1 MGTTNDPHEGKPAGE
16 GEPKP
21 LWQRMSWLVLI
32 WSGSVLALGVVA
44 WLLRLAMN
52 AAGLSSPS

>member
-1 MGTTNDPHEGKPAGE
+1 MDGDHEKARRANE
-16 GEPKP
+16 QKP

-32 WSGSVLALGVVA
+32 WGASVLALGIVA

-52 AAGLSSPS
+52 AAGLAAP

>member
-1 MGTTNDPHEGKPAGE
+1 MAEHEKERASTK
-16 GEPKP
+16 EPKP

-32 WSGSVLALGVVA
+32 WSGSVLALAVVA

-52 AAGLSSPS
+52 AAGLSSP

>member
-1 MGTTNDPHEGKPAGE
+1 MAPQDKRPVPS

-52 AAGLSSPS
+52 AAGLSSP

>member
-1 MGTTNDPHEGKPAGE
+1 MAPQDKRPAPR

-52 AAGLSSPS
+52 AAGLSSP

>member
-1 MGTTNDPHEGKPAGE
+1 MAPHERKPAGE

-52 AAGLSSPS
+52 AVGLSSPS

>member
-1 MGTTNDPHEGKPAGE
+1 MAQQDKKMAAD

-52 AAGLSSPS
+52 AAGLSSP

>member
-1 MGTTNDPHEGKPAGE
+1 MAQQEKKPASS

-32 WSGSVLALGVVA
+32 WSGSVLALGIVA
-44 WLLRLAMN
+44 WLIRLAMN
-52 AAGLSSPS
+52 AAGLASP

>member
-1 MGTTNDPHEGKPAGE
+1 MKDGN
-16 GEPKP
+16 EPQQKP

-32 WSGSVLALGVVA
+32 WSGSVLALAVVA

-52 AAGLSSPS
+52 AAGLAAP

>member
-1 MGTTNDPHEGKPAGE
+1 MAPQDKRPVPR

-52 AAGLSSPS
+52 AAGLSSP